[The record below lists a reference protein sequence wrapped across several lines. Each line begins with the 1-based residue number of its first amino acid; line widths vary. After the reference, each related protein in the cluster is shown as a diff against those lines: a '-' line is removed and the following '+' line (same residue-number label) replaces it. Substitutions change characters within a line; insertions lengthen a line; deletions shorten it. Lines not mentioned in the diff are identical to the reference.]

1 MKHSLVL
8 DPASVLPKDPH
19 ALLLGRAWL
28 PEAEGPAVVVVR
40 GDALIDITRS
50 QTPTVRDVLELRDP
64 ASWVRNSSGRAIG
77 PLRDVLANSDEA
89 TRDQGRP
96 WLLSPVDLQ
105 AVKAAGVTF
114 AASLLERVIEEQAK
128 GASDRADSLRHDI
141 VALIGDDL
149 TSLVPGSPQAMELK
163 QSLIARGIWSQY
175 LEVGIGPDAEIFTKA
190 QPMSSVG
197 LGAHVGIH
205 PASQWNNPEPE
216 VAVILASDGR
226 MLGATLANDVNLRD
240 FEGRSALLLG
250 KAKDNNA
257 SCSIGPF
264 IRLFDDHWKADDLL
278 GIDVDVRVEG
288 EDGYV
293 LRGHSSMSQIS
304 RSPADL
310 AMATLSDVHQYP
322 DGAVLLLGTLFA
334 PIQDRNEPG
343 GGFTHHEQDVVFISS
358 PDLGGLCNRVMTSDR
373 CAPWRFG
380 AGALMRN
387 LAHRNLL

>member
-1 MKHSLVL
+1 M
-8 DPASVLPKDPH
+8 
-19 ALLLGRAWL
+19 
-28 PEAEGPAVVVVR
+28 
-40 GDALIDITRS
+40 
-50 QTPTVRDVLELRDP
+50 
-64 ASWVRNSSGRAIG
+64 
-77 PLRDVLANSDEA
+77 
-89 TRDQGRP
+89 
-96 WLLSPVDLQ
+96 
-105 AVKAAGVTF
+105 
-114 AASLLERVIEEQAK
+114 
-128 GASDRADSLRHDI
+128 
-141 VALIGDDL
+141 
-149 TSLVPGSPQAMELK
+149 
-163 QSLIARGIWSQY
+163 
-175 LEVGIGPDAEIFTKA
+175 
-190 QPMSSVG
+190 
-197 LGAHVGIH
+197 
-205 PASQWNNPEPE
+205 
-216 VAVILASDGR
+216 ILASDGR

-310 AMATLSDVHQYP
+310 AMATLSDVHQFP